1 MSPLKSSIF
10 ACICA
15 LWRKCK
21 ALSKWEPCQAIFFP
35 FVQVWLQVV
44 LNFSLLRAR
53 EEHNA
58 SLQDILS
65 YSPFKTQA
73 ELLQEINAI
82 SSSWST
88 GTTGTRI
95 IIWNLRK
102 SVFSPHLQRCLL
114 ILEQHNLNFLLS
126 LFPIEQL
133 LIQQSLILRVTG
145 MISESHL
152 TSTRQ

>member
-1 MSPLKSSIF
+1 MTCWQEMFRYPYCVNSYIGSLLLLKLLCSVLPLKSSIF
-10 ACICA
+10 VCGHLRACICA
-15 LWRKCK
+15 LRRKCK
-21 ALSKWEPCQAIFFP
+21 ASSKWGPYQAFFFP

-44 LNFSLLRAR
+44 LNFSLLRVR
-53 EEHNA
+53 EEHSV

-65 YSPFKTQA
+65 FSPFKTQA

-102 SVFSPHLQRCLL
+102 SVLSPHLQRCLL
-114 ILEQHNLNFLLS
+114 ILEQHN
-126 LFPIEQL
+126 
-133 LIQQSLILRVTG
+133 
-145 MISESHL
+145 
-152 TSTRQ
+152 

>member
-1 MSPLKSSIF
+1 MPAFVYCGGNAKHHSNEGPARQS
-10 ACICA
+10 
-15 LWRKCK
+15 
-21 ALSKWEPCQAIFFP
+21 FFK
-35 FVQVWLQVV
+35 VWLQVV
-44 LNFSLLRAR
+44 LNFGLLRVR

-65 YSPFKTQA
+65 YSPFKTQP

-95 IIWNLRK
+95 IIWNLRR
-102 SVFSPHLQRCLL
+102 SVFSPHLQRCLP

-133 LIQQSLILRVTG
+133 LIQQSLILRLTG